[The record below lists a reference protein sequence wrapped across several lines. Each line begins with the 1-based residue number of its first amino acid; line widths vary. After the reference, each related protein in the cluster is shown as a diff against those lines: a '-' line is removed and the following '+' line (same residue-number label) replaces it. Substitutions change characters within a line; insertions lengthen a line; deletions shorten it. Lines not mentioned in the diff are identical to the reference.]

1 MIVSKSQSEVTLP
14 EERGGRL
21 TSCKHTA
28 SSPLITQILT
38 CYGIV
43 RFENEAYRARI
54 VAARAAAGGAAIIQE
69 AIVLSRKSEMP
80 RISVAFDAGPVYPY
94 IGVDGGSDH
103 IGEVRMD
110 PVQAR
115 FVQLLVVE
123 ILGAILCL
131 GGLVLL
137 FLGTS
142 GKIGFF
148 VKGPGIQARLTNG
161 TPGLVIGLIGVLLI
175 AFSLKGSVKRETSGQ
190 PVDVGA
196 ILSDCTE
203 KAKALQKQRGP
214 LTNAEMKDAIL
225 GTDPSR
231 KIVSSSVQLKQPETL
246 GQISRDTYGRADYWP
261 LVGAINFDQGYFD
274 FRTATAE
281 TQTPTGRF
289 VEVWKVSRYY
299 GQSEKTIIQ
308 LSGPAVAQAN
318 EELLQRAHSGSIS
331 EHPSTSG

>member
-1 MIVSKSQSEVTLP
+1 L
-14 EERGGRL
+14 
-21 TSCKHTA
+21 
-28 SSPLITQILT
+28 
-38 CYGIV
+38 
-43 RFENEAYRARI
+43 
-54 VAARAAAGGAAIIQE
+54 
-69 AIVLSRKSEMP
+69 LSTKSEML
-80 RISVAFDAGPVYPY
+80 RISIVFDAAPVYPY
-94 IGVDGGSDH
+94 IGVDCGSDH
-103 IGEVRMD
+103 IEVRMD

-196 ILSDCTE
+196 ILSDFTE

-231 KIVSSSVQLKQPETL
+231 KIVSSSVQLKQAETL
-246 GQISRDTYGRADYWP
+246 GQISRDAYGRADYWP
-261 LVGAINFDQGYFD
+261 LVGAVNFDQGYYD

-281 TQTPTGRF
+281 TQIPTGRF

-299 GQSEKTIIQ
+299 GQSKKTIIQ

-318 EELLQRAHSGSIS
+318 EELLQRAHSGASPNIPQLQDEYKARELDLEYS
-331 EHPSTSG
+331 EARIGNLKTLRELAIKYYGDAKFWPILVWTNPDSLAGATDSSPIPQNKELYVLHFLP